1 MEFLS
6 LNTKPSETSW
16 NNSPCFT
23 SSFLSPIL
31 TDWYT
36 AWGQSMPLKFKML
49 FLSRKFSSKNYY
61 SWMGLNYTI
70 IQTWKEMLK
79 QLILYGSESCCYKW
93 RAIFL
98 IDISPK
104 ERLFHFKLVQV
115 QNHF

>member
-1 MEFLS
+1 MFYLFIS
-6 LNTKPSETSW
+6 
-16 NNSPCFT
+16 FT
-23 SSFLSPIL
+23 HFNRL
-31 TDWYT
+31 YT

-61 SWMGLNYTI
+61 SCMGLNYTI

-79 QLILYGSESCCYKW
+79 QRILYGSESCCYKW